1 MATPFKLC
9 ILEAESK
16 RILAFD
22 RIILSKWSFM
32 SRLRNLLTAGLW
44 TCVVTT
50 LLAQTPNGTLNIQVD
65 KSVGT
70 SSPILHG
77 LMTEEINYSYDGGLY
92 AELIRNRTFQDD
104 ASSPVH
110 WSIAANDKNAATID
124 IDKTT
129 GPSTALPLS
138 LKVSVAAASTT
149 DHPAGV
155 QNDGFWGI
163 AVRPHTQYKAS
174 FYAKADAGFG
184 PLKISLIDNSTG
196 ASAASAVIPSLS
208 REWKR
213 YSVVLT
219 TKDVKPSAAN
229 HFALT
234 TTHPGTFWL
243 QLVSVFPPTY
253 ANRSNGNRQD
263 IMELLA
269 AMKPS
274 FLRLPGGN
282 YLEGDHIPER
292 YEWQKTIGPLVDR
305 PTHPSPWRYHSSDG
319 LGLLEFLE
327 WCEDL
332 KMQPLLAVYAGYSM
346 KQEHI
351 DAGPALEPYVQDALD
366 EIEYVSGGTDTKWGA
381 IRARDGHP
389 KPFALKYVE
398 VGNEDW
404 FDKSKSYDARF
415 AQFYDAIKKSHSE
428 IQVIATT
435 QVTSRQPDVLDDHY
449 YRKAEQFFDDV
460 HHYDK
465 TNRTGTKIMVGE
477 WATREGEP
485 TPDFNAALG
494 DAAWMTGM
502 ERNSDVI
509 IMHSYAPLFVNI
521 NPGGMQWKTDLIGYD
536 AMSSYGSPSYYAQ
549 VMFSNHRGTQ
559 IVDSTL
565 TNADKRVFYS
575 VTSDPT
581 KGVLYLKLVNAT
593 ATKQQLDINLNG
605 AKHIAPSA
613 KLTTLH
619 ASSPTETNS
628 ITEPRKIV
636 PTDSSLSNISSHFSH
651 DLPPYSIQ
659 VVELN
664 VR

>member
-1 MATPFKLC
+1 
-9 ILEAESK
+9 
-16 RILAFD
+16 
-22 RIILSKWSFM
+22 M
-32 SRLRNLLTAGLW
+32 SRLRNLLAAGLL
-44 TCVVTT
+44 TPAVAT
-50 LLAQTPNGTLNIQVD
+50 LYAQTPTGTLNIQVD
-65 KSVGT
+65 KSVGA

-104 ASSPVH
+104 ATSPIH
-110 WSIAANDKNAATID
+110 WSVAANDQNAATID

-138 LKVSVAAASTT
+138 LKVSVATANAGN
-149 DHPAGV
+149 PAGV

-163 AVRPHTQYKAS
+163 AVHPHTQYKAS
-174 FYAKADAGFG
+174 FYAKADAGFSG
-184 PLKISLIDNSTG
+184 PLKISLVDNDTG
-196 ASAASAVIPSLS
+196 AAAASAVIPSLS
-208 REWKR
+208 PDWKR
-213 YSVVLT
+213 YNVVLT
-219 TKDVKPSAAN
+219 TAAVKPSAAN
-229 HFALT
+229 HLALT
-234 TTHPGTFWL
+234 TTRPGIFWL

-253 ANRSNGNRQD
+253 ANRTNGNRQD

-269 AMKPS
+269 AMKPA

-292 YEWQKTIGPLVDR
+292 YEWKKTIGPLVDR

-351 DAGPALEPYVQDALD
+351 DAGPTLEPYVQDALD
-366 EIEYVSGGTDTKWGA
+366 EIEYVSGSTDTKWGA
-381 IRARDGHP
+381 VRARDGHP

-415 AQFYDAIKKSHSE
+415 AQFFDAIKKSHPE

-435 QVTSRQPDVLDDHY
+435 QVTSRQPDILDDHF

-465 TNRTGTKIMVGE
+465 TSRTGTKIMVGE

-509 IMHSYAPLFVNI
+509 IMHSYAPLFVNV
-521 NPGGMQWKTDLIGYD
+521 NPGGMQWKTNLIGYD

-549 VMFSNHRGTQ
+549 VMFSNHRGSQ
-559 IVDSTL
+559 IVDANL
-565 TNADKRVFYS
+565 TDADKRVFYS

-593 ATKQQLDINLNG
+593 ATKQQLNINLNG

-613 KLTTLH
+613 KIIMLQ

-628 ITEPRKIV
+628 ITQPRKIV
-636 PTDSSLSNISSHFSH
+636 PVDSTLSDISSHFSH

-659 VVELN
+659 IVELN

>member
-1 MATPFKLC
+1 MPRF
-9 ILEAESK
+9 
-16 RILAFD
+16 
-22 RIILSKWSFM
+22 
-32 SRLRNLLTAGLW
+32 RNLL
-44 TCVVTT
+44 VTGVLT
-50 LLAQTPNGTLNIQVD
+50 LSVATLPAQTSNGTLTIQVD
-65 KSVGT
+65 KSIGT

-104 ASSPVH
+104 ATAPTH
-110 WSIAANDKNAATID
+110 WSIAASNPSAATID

-129 GPSTALPLS
+129 GPSTAMPLS
-138 LKVSVAAASTT
+138 LKVSVAAATAT
-149 DHPAGV
+149 DPAGV

-174 FYAKADAGFG
+174 FYAKADAGFSS
-184 PLKISLIDNSTG
+184 PIKISLVDNDTG
-196 ASAASAVIPSLS
+196 AAAASAVIPALS
-208 REWKR
+208 QEWKR
-213 YSVVLT
+213 YNVVLT
-219 TKDVKPSAAN
+219 TGAVKASAAN
-229 HFALT
+229 HFTLT

-253 ANRSNGNRQD
+253 AGRTNGNRQD

-269 AMKPS
+269 AMKPA

-292 YEWQKTIGPLVDR
+292 YEWKKTIGPLVDR

-319 LGLLEFLE
+319 MGLLEFLE

-346 KQEHI
+346 KQEHV

-366 EIEYVSGGTDTKWGA
+366 EIEYVSGSTNTKWGA

-415 AQFYDAIKKSHSE
+415 AQFFDAIKKVHPE

-435 QVTSRQPDVLDDHY
+435 QVTSRQPDILDDHF

-465 TNRTGTKIMVGE
+465 TSRTGTKIMVGE

-509 IMHSYAPLFVNI
+509 IMHSYAPLFVNV

-536 AMSSYGSPSYYAQ
+536 AMTSYGSPAYYAQ
-549 VMFSNHRGTQ
+549 VMFSNHRGSQ
-559 IVDSTL
+559 IVDAALSNT
-565 TNADKRVFYS
+565 DKHVFYS

-593 ATKQQLDINLNG
+593 ATRQPLDINLNG

-613 KLTTLH
+613 KVTTLQ

-636 PTDSSLSNISSHFSH
+636 PTNTTLSNISNHFTH
-651 DLPPYSIQ
+651 ELPPYSIQ

-664 VR
+664 IH

>member
-1 MATPFKLC
+1 
-9 ILEAESK
+9 
-16 RILAFD
+16 
-22 RIILSKWSFM
+22 M
-32 SRLRNLLTAGLW
+32 SRLNNLLAAGLL
-44 TCVVTT
+44 TGTVATM
-50 LLAQTPNGTLNIQVD
+50 LAQTPTGTLNIQVD
-65 KSVGT
+65 KSVGA
-70 SSPILHG
+70 SSPLLHG

-92 AELIRNRTFQDD
+92 AELIRNRTFQDN
-104 ASSPVH
+104 ATSPVH
-110 WSIAANDKNAATID
+110 WSVAANDKNAATIA

-129 GPSTALPLS
+129 GPSTALPMS
-138 LKVSVAAASTT
+138 LKVSVAAASATN
-149 DHPAGV
+149 PAGV

-163 AVRPHTQYKAS
+163 PVRPHTQYKAS
-174 FYAKADAGFG
+174 FYAKADAGFSS
-184 PLKISLIDNSTG
+184 PIQISLVDNNTG
-196 ASAASAVIPSLS
+196 AAAASAVIPSLTPD
-208 REWKR
+208 WKR

-219 TKDVKPSAAN
+219 TAEVKPSAGN

-234 TTHPGTFWL
+234 TTHPGVFWL

-253 ANRSNGNRQD
+253 AGRDNGNRKD

-292 YEWQKTIGPLVDR
+292 YEWRKTIGAQVDR
-305 PTHPSPWRYHSSDG
+305 PTHPSPWGYHSSDG

-351 DAGPALEPYVQDALD
+351 DAGPTLEPYVQDALD
-366 EIEYVSGGTDTKWGA
+366 EIEYVSGSTSTKWGA
-381 IRARDGHP
+381 VRARNGHP

-404 FDKSKSYDARF
+404 FDKSKSYEGRF
-415 AQFYDAIKKSHSE
+415 AQFYDAIKKSHPE
-428 IQVIATT
+428 IQVIATMP
-435 QVTSRQPDVLDDHY
+435 VTSRQPDILDDHF

-465 TNRTGTKIMVGE
+465 TSRTGTKIMVGE
-477 WATREGEP
+477 WATREGDP
-485 TPDFNAALG
+485 TTNFNAALG

-509 IMHSYAPLFVNI
+509 VMHSYAPLFVNV
-521 NPGGMQWKTDLIGYD
+521 NPGGMQWKSDLIGYD

-549 VMFSNHRGTQ
+549 VMFSSHRGTQ
-559 IVDSTL
+559 IVDSNL
-565 TNADKRVFYS
+565 TDADKRIFYS
-575 VTSDPT
+575 VTSDPS

-593 ATKQQLDINLNG
+593 ATTQPLNINLNG

-613 KLTTLH
+613 KITTLH
-619 ASSPTETNS
+619 ASSPTDSNS

-636 PTDSSLSNISSHFSH
+636 PVGSTLSNVSSHFAH
-651 DLPPYSIQ
+651 ELAPYSIQ
-659 VVELN
+659 VIEFST
-664 VR
+664 R